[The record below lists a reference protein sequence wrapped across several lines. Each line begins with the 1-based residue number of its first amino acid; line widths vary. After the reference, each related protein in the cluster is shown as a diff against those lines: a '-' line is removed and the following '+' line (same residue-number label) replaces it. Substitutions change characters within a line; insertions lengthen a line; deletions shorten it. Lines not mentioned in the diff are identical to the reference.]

1 MSKAKS
7 KGKRFVTL
15 ILDEPLHIPDPVTGE
30 VREATRIVLPY
41 GYKDKDFCKVYYGAL
56 KKLADLPK
64 SAQRVLD
71 WCLENMNTENKVYIP
86 NQKELGKKLG
96 LAYITVRK
104 AISLLAKQGFL
115 KKVNTALYMVNPH
128 IACKVSDPRDLVV
141 HFVDSE
147 TFEEFVESAT
157 RREKAVR

>member
-41 GYKDKDFCKVYYGAL
+41 GYKDNDFCKVYYGAL

-71 WCLENMNTENKVYIP
+71 WCLENMDTENKVYIL
-86 NQKELGKKLG
+86 NQRKLATEIG
-96 LAYITVRK
+96 LAYGTVRN
-104 AISLLAKQGFL
+104 AITQLQRQGFL
-115 KKVNTALYMVNPH
+115 RKKENGLYMVNPH
-128 IACKVSDPRDLVV
+128 IACKVNDPRDLVV

-147 TFEEFVESAT
+147 TFEEFIESAT
-157 RREKAVR
+157 RGEKAVG